1 LQQHKDE
8 FTKRDINIV
17 AVTFE
22 TERVA
27 SGFMFKTQLPWPLL
41 IDTEKQLYSGYGMT
55 KARFSD
61 IWGLRTWKAYA
72 KEMAKGQLPKK
83 SNGDIYQRGGD
94 ILIDP
99 KGVVRLHHVGAG
111 PADRPSVESILALIK

>member
-1 LQQHKDE
+1 LQQHKDA
-8 FTKRDINIV
+8 FASRNIKIV
-17 AVTFE
+17 VITFE
-22 TERVA
+22 QEPAA
-27 SGFMFKTQLPWPLL
+27 SAFACKTGLPWPLL
-41 IDTEKQLYSGYGMT
+41 IDVEKKLYSGCGMT
-55 KARFSD
+55 KAGFSD
-61 IWGLRTWKAYA
+61 IWGLQTWKAYA
-72 KEMAKGQLPKK
+72 KEMAKGRLPKK